1 MATIR
6 LPAQLDI
13 RHVGDAHVL
22 LTRKR
27 RGRTLPELDGSA
39 VERVD
44 TAGVQLL
51 AAALLGDAPV
61 ASALCRAS
69 APLRQALHAA
79 GLGRLAP
86 EPT

>member
-1 MATIR
+1 MANIR
-6 LPAQLDI
+6 LPTQLDI
-13 RHVGDAHVL
+13 RHVADAHAL

-27 RGRTLPELDGSA
+27 RGRTPPQLDGSA

-61 ASALCRAS
+61 ASALCKAS
-69 APLRQALHAA
+69 EPLREALHAA

-86 EPT
+86 AAR